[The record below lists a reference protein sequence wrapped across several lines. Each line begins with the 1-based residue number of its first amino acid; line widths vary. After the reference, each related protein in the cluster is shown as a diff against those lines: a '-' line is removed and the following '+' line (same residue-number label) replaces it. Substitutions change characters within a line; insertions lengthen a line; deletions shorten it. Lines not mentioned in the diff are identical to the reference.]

1 MLSIYERR
9 WTPDQATLQVS
20 TRPGY
25 DQCCVLGKTLNTLI
39 MRLFI
44 KELTNR
50 FRETVC
56 ETRKNAA
63 SLCYKKT
70 SVQNHRSTN
79 SLTHL
84 RAASSSSWGLLVAP
98 MTNILSLGSAMT
110 WKKVKKTK
118 KLRSFNILIRNS
130 TLKPFRLIFGLLFA
144 LTVQNFISPLLV
156 KRAHFNFSSLEYNYQ
171 DSRRVFQCPIEFVEF
186 QGESIE
192 CRDECFELG
201 SKSFDIQDH
210 KSIILDE
217 YLEFWQDS

>member
-1 MLSIYERR
+1 MRDVGRR
-9 WTPDQATLQVS
+9 IKQPCKFQHALVTINVAFLA
-20 TRPGY
+20 RH
-25 DQCCVLGKTLNTLI
+25 NTLI

-110 WKKVKKTK
+110 WKKVKKMK

-156 KRAHFNFSSLEYNYQ
+156 IRAHFNFSSLEYNYQ

>member
-63 SLCYKKT
+63 SLCDKKT

-118 KLRSFNILIRNS
+118 KTPVIQHSDQEFYSETIQVNFWFAFRFNCPKLY
-130 TLKPFRLIFGLLFA
+130 
-144 LTVQNFISPLLV
+144 
-156 KRAHFNFSSLEYNYQ
+156 FSIVS
-171 DSRRVFQCPIEFVEF
+171 
-186 QGESIE
+186 
-192 CRDECFELG
+192 
-201 SKSFDIQDH
+201 
-210 KSIILDE
+210 
-217 YLEFWQDS
+217 